1 MDYTALKTEI
11 ETGPLATECAGGTDE
26 GITDILN
33 RQDISAIQERW
44 VTTRTVLAELGATAG
59 AAILDKLQAASASSS
74 PVRWMMTFLAQ
85 DSGIDIGNVQTQAS
99 IDGLITAGVLTS
111 AEGASLKN
119 MALKTCSR
127 AQIAGF
133 GTVTPGDVS
142 RALRGPW

>member
-1 MDYTALKTEI
+1 MDYAVLRAEI
-11 ETGPLATECAGGTDE
+11 DTGPLASELVGKSDDDVAA
-26 GITDILN
+26 ILN
-33 RQDISAIQERW
+33 DKQFTAIQERY
-44 VTTRTVLAELGATAG
+44 VTARTVLAELGATAG
-59 AAILDKLQAASASSS
+59 ATILDKLQAASASSG

-133 GTVTPGDVS
+133 GTILPGDVS